1 MEDPRMKIRL
11 GLVLMLAFGLGL
23 TGCASGG
30 GGGGGG
36 GAAGPTGSA
45 LAQGERPRQTENTRA
60 AQRHMD
66 AADDADDEGEKRVH
80 LEQALT
86 SAMAAIAED
95 GRNPLGHRQAALAN
109 LGLEDYATAGA
120 HFDHAAELRPIYEF
134 EDSGI
139 RERAWIN
146 LYQDGIPLVN
156 GGEYEAAIAIFD
168 DANAIYSARP
178 EAMLTLAQI
187 HAQLRNHE
195 AALEN
200 IDAALGIIES
210 ERITEM
216 DSTTAASWREQAET
230 LPTLR
235 AQIFA
240 AAGRFEEA
248 ADAYRGLVA
257 ANPDDL
263 LSARNLAGILVQMGN
278 EEEAFAEYEK
288 LMMRSDLGADDFY
301 TIGVGFYTGSEY
313 TRAIQAFSGAVGIN
327 VNDRDG
333 IEMWARSLQ
342 LDEAYADLPPV
353 GDRWL
358 ELDPYSQSALLVMAQ
373 AVNQNGDEDR
383 ARDLIAAVEALEV
396 EVSDLQLTRFG
407 DGGARVSG
415 SVANK
420 KLDQGARVTLTFTFY
435 TESGDAMGT
444 VTQDVTVGGEGMK
457 EVFRVEYASAEAVGG
472 YGYTLAVG

>member
-1 MEDPRMKIRL
+1 MKIRL

-36 GAAGPTGSA
+36 GGGAAGPAGSA
-45 LAQGERPRQTENTRA
+45 LGQGERPRRTENTRA
-60 AQRHMD
+60 AQRHLD

-80 LEQALT
+80 LDQALT

-109 LGLEDYATAGA
+109 LGLEDYAAAGA

-134 EDSGI
+134 EDAGI
-139 RERAWIN
+139 RERAWID
-146 LYQDGIPLVN
+146 LYQEGIPLVN
-156 GGEYEAAIAIFD
+156 GGEYEAAIAVFD

-187 HAQLRNHE
+187 HAQLRNHD

-200 IDAALGIIES
+200 IDAAIGIIES
-210 ERITEM
+210 ERIAEM
-216 DSTTAASWREQAET
+216 DSTTAASWLEQVET

-235 AQIFA
+235 AQIFVD
-240 AAGRFEEA
+240 AGRFEEA
-248 ADAYRGLVA
+248 ADAYRRLVT

-263 LSARNLAGILVQMGN
+263 LSARNLAGILMQMGN

-288 LMMRSDLGADDFY
+288 LMMRSDLGASDFY
-301 TIGVGFYTGSEY
+301 TIGVGFYTGSDY
-313 TRAIQAFSGAVGIN
+313 PRAIQAFSGAVGIN

-342 LDEAYADLPPV
+342 LAESYADLPPV

-383 ARDLIAAVEALEV
+383 ARDMIAAIDALEV
-396 EVSDLQLTRFG
+396 EVSDLQITRFG
-407 DGGARVSG
+407 DGGARLSG
-415 SVANK
+415 AIANK

-444 VTQDVTVGGEGMK
+444 VTHDVTVGSEGMK
-457 EVFRVEYASAEAVGG
+457 EVFQVEYASAEAVGG
-472 YGYTLAVG
+472 YGYTLAFD

>member
-1 MEDPRMKIRL
+1 MKIRL

-36 GAAGPTGSA
+36 GGGAAGPAGSA
-45 LAQGERPRQTENTRA
+45 LGQGERPRRTENTRA
-60 AQRHMD
+60 AQRHLD

-80 LEQALT
+80 LDQALT

-109 LGLEDYATAGA
+109 LGLEDYAAAGA

-134 EDSGI
+134 EDAGI
-139 RERAWIN
+139 RERAWID
-146 LYQDGIPLVN
+146 LYQEGIPLVN
-156 GGEYEAAIAIFD
+156 GGEYEAAVAVFD

-200 IDAALGIIES
+200 IDAAIGIIES
-210 ERITEM
+210 ERIAEM
-216 DSTTAASWREQAET
+216 DSTTAASWLEQVET

-235 AQIFA
+235 AQIFVD
-240 AAGRFEEA
+240 AGRFEEA
-248 ADAYRGLVA
+248 ADAYRRLVT

-263 LSARNLAGILVQMGN
+263 LSARNLAGILMQMGN

-288 LMMRSDLGADDFY
+288 LMMRSDLGASDFY
-301 TIGVGFYTGSEY
+301 TIGVGFYTGSDY
-313 TRAIQAFSGAVGIN
+313 PRAIQAFSGAVGIN

-342 LDEAYADLPPV
+342 LAESYADLPPV

-383 ARDLIAAVEALEV
+383 ARDMIAAIDALEV
-396 EVSDLQLTRFG
+396 EVSDLQITRFG
-407 DGGARVSG
+407 DGGARLSG
-415 SVANK
+415 AIANK

-444 VTQDVTVGGEGMK
+444 VTHDVTVGGEGMK
-457 EVFRVEYASAEAVGG
+457 EVFQVEYASAEAVGG
-472 YGYTLAVG
+472 YGYTLAFD